1 MMCNSVA
8 MERHDLLK
16 DRGGR
21 IDVLVTREGS
31 FDADSRIDQAI
42 AESFP
47 ASDPPSWSSG
57 VDQATPRGKEQCDD

>member
-1 MMCNSVA
+1 VSPMKKN
-8 MERHDLLK
+8 DLLK

-21 IDVLVTREGS
+21 IDLLITREGT
-31 FDADSRIDQAI
+31 FDTDARIDQAI

-57 VDQATPRGKEQCDD
+57 VDEAHTPEKPDRED

>member
-1 MMCNSVA
+1 VSPT
-8 MERHDLLK
+8 EKTDLLK

-21 IDVLVTREGS
+21 IDLLVTREGS
-31 FDADSRIDQAI
+31 FDSDARIDQAI

-57 VDQATPRGKEQCDD
+57 VDETPPKKPKRKKL